1 MEFVPDKAPSMQF
14 VPDEAPASPLDTD
27 QPGASG
33 YFGKRNELDN
43 LVEGLGR
50 RFTRFGNGLRQMY
63 HEGQQ
68 ITAKELMDSPETRQ
82 EGASMYANAQQKL
95 DQVKADVA
103 EHAKLD
109 KPLMA
114 TTGGKIGDFAGAAL
128 PYAAAPEGM
137 LAQAGVGAATGAAE
151 PTEPGGLSRPAQ
163 TGIGALGGAAG
174 PLLGKGIG
182 AAEQYTRSVISDVAA
197 NATKY
202 LESLGITLSA
212 GQKVGRDLPVTGA
225 FEKNQADQLTSAT
238 LKHMGVDSPTASTKV
253 MDSGRRVLQNTYDD
267 LAARL
272 TVNTK
277 DPVFLRALNQAGA
290 EADAYLTPQA
300 AAVVKKQIAGIQQRI
315 AENGSTMNGTLFKNL
330 HDGLDKV
337 TEPTTTPII
346 EDLQQAMRQAMTRS
360 SSKEDAALLSKTD
373 QRYGAMK
380 TIEKS
385 IGSDDKIDPDLLWRA
400 VDTKKNAA
408 AAVYG
413 RGPNAPLAQLAQASK
428 AVLGT
433 APGGGAVI
441 DFLGNIAKRHA
452 TYAAIGGLEGYREG
466 GMSAAIKGAALAI
479 GGHKL
484 VAVLNSNPQAAKAFA
499 QYVTRQSSIAGGGAA
514 QEMNEGLSDAGQ
526 GQTAQ

>member
-1 MEFVPDKAPSMQF
+1 MEFVPDKPSLQF
-14 VPDEAPASPLDTD
+14 VPDEAAGPSPVGSE
-27 QPGASG
+27 QPGG
-33 YFGKRNELDN
+33 NELDN

-50 RFTRFGNGLRQMY
+50 RFTRFGNGLRQFY
-63 HEGQQ
+63 HQGKMA
-68 ITAKELMDSPETRQ
+68 TASELMNDPETAQ
-82 EGASMYANAQQKL
+82 HGATMYANAQQGL
-95 DQVKADVA
+95 NQVNADIA

-128 PYAAAPEGM
+128 PYAAAPEGL
-137 LAQAGVGAATGAAE
+137 LAQGAVGAATGAAE
-151 PTEPGGLSRPAQ
+151 PVEEGGLSRPAQ

-174 PLLGKGIG
+174 PLLGKAAG
-182 AAEQYTRSVISDVAA
+182 AVEAYTRPIMSDVAK
-197 NATKY
+197 NASKF
-202 LESLGITLSA
+202 LESLGITMSA
-212 GQKVGRDLPVTGA
+212 GQKIGRDLPMTGT

-238 LKHMGVDSPTASTKV
+238 LKHMGVDSPIASSKV
-253 MDSGRRVLQNTYDD
+253 MDTGRRVLQNTYDD

-277 DPVFLRALNQAGA
+277 DPVFLRSLNQAGA
-290 EADAYLTPQA
+290 EADEYLTPQA

-360 SSKEDAALLSKTD
+360 SSKQDAALLAKTD

-380 TIEKS
+380 TIEKA
-385 IGSDDKIDPDLLWRA
+385 IGPDDKVDPDMLWRA

-499 QYVTRQSSIAGGGAA
+499 QYVSKQSSIFGGGTA
-514 QEMNEGLSDAGQ
+514 QEMTGGNPNAEQ
-526 GQTAQ
+526 GQTPQ